1 MPKLLK
7 GRVTSLESA
16 GDIGSFHAGTRRRGS
31 QAGLGCMVLTL
42 ATYGY
47 RPNLFIYASSLAT
60 ALVTLLL
67 LNSRRY
73 REMRTCLAEY
83 REKRRKERLA
93 RR

>member
-31 QAGLGCMVLTL
+31 RAGLGCMAL

-47 RPNLFIYASSLAT
+47 RPNLFIYASSLVT

-73 REMRTCLAEY
+73 RETRTCLAEY

>member
-1 MPKLLK
+1 M
-7 GRVTSLESA
+7 A
-16 GDIGSFHAGTRRRGS
+16 
-31 QAGLGCMVLTL
+31 L

-47 RPNLFIYASSLAT
+47 RPNLFIYASSLVT

-73 REMRTCLAEY
+73 RETRTCLAEY